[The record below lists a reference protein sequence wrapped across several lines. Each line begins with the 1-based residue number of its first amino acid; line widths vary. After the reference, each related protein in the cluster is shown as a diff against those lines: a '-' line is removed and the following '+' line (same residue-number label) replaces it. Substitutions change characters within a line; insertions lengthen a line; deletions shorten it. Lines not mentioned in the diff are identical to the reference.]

1 MKLSRQAKGYLES
14 SLSKLAECMKHNKQL
29 SIEEVRSDKP
39 IQIIHAQQT
48 NYYYEISTR
57 CFNCRTKYRI
67 ACTP

>member
-48 NYYYEISTR
+48 NYYSISTQ
-57 CFNCRTKYRI
+57 FLLDVSI
-67 ACTP
+67 AEQNTG

>member
-48 NYYYEISTR
+48 N
-57 CFNCRTKYRI
+57 F
-67 ACTP
+67 